1 MHVGSPLSHRY
12 LYTSCEDTMELI
24 EKTIGQCLR
33 EQAEKNGNH
42 IAMEMGEW
50 SCTFRQLDV
59 VSDLLAVQMGSL
71 GITRGTH
78 VGIWSVNSPNWVFTF
93 VALTKIGAVP
103 ILINTCYKEEEVKG
117 LLNYSDVQVLYYG
130 ARRSSMRIL
139 LQRSERILRRYGIL
153 YISMKK
159 RPAPG

>member
-59 VSDLLAVQMGSL
+59 VSDLLAVQMGGL

-78 VGIWSVNSPNWVFTF
+78 VGIWSVNSPE
-93 VALTKIGAVP
+93 L
-103 ILINTCYKEEEVKG
+103 G
-117 LLNYSDVQVLYYG
+117 LHLRGPDKD
-130 ARRSSMRIL
+130 RRSAYPHQYL
-139 LQRSERILRRYGIL
+139 L
-153 YISMKK
+153 
-159 RPAPG
+159 